1 MLTTAEQHAQ
11 HQQRQADHLAADAT
25 ALGMRIVYVDE
36 NGDEAQASP
45 VEDLPTFWL
54 WPDALPVWMLWLGL
68 RTQWRV
74 GMGGATGLDY
84 TAVLADLREQ
94 IPDDAPERRQT
105 YLDIKAMEAV
115 TLQEWADQRPP
126 PPASK

>member
-1 MLTTAEQHAQ
+1 M
-11 HQQRQADHLAADAT
+11 
-25 ALGMRIVYVDE
+25 
-36 NGDEAQASP
+36 
-45 VEDLPTFWL
+45 
-54 WPDALPVWMLWLGL
+54 DALAGL

-94 IPDDAPERRQT
+94 IPDDATERRQT

-115 TLQEWADQRPP
+115 TLQEWAEQRPQRLRTDC
-126 PPASK
+126 AGVAHG

>member
-1 MLTTAEQHAQ
+1 
-11 HQQRQADHLAADAT
+11 
-25 ALGMRIVYVDE
+25 MRIVYVDE
-36 NGDEAQASP
+36 NGDEAHASP
-45 VEDLPTFWL
+45 VDDLPTFWL

-94 IPDDAPERRQT
+94 IPDDAAERRQT
-105 YLDIKAMEAV
+105 YLDIKAMESV

-126 PPASK
+126 PPAGK

>member
-1 MLTTAEQHAQ
+1 
-11 HQQRQADHLAADAT
+11 
-25 ALGMRIVYVDE
+25 
-36 NGDEAQASP
+36 
-45 VEDLPTFWL
+45 
-54 WPDALPVWMLWLGL
+54 MLWLGL

-94 IPDDAPERRQT
+94 IPDDATERRQT

-115 TLQEWADQRPP
+115 TLQEWAEQRPP
-126 PPASK
+126 TSAH

>member
-1 MLTTAEQHAQ
+1 
-11 HQQRQADHLAADAT
+11 
-25 ALGMRIVYVDE
+25 MRIVYVDE
-36 NGDEAQASP
+36 DGEEAQASP

-126 PPASK
+126 PPAGK